1 MKKSIILF
9 SAIFFSFF
17 TFSQTYPIS
26 NTTVTGCSGTFT
38 DTGGTGPG
46 GNYSNNE
53 NFTMTFCSPTG
64 GPISLDFT
72 GFGFEVETGFDF
84 LDIYDGTTATGTP
97 MYQSVVSGGTTN
109 PGVITSTTGCLTIQF
124 QSDGSVT
131 YEGWQATISCPT
143 CTDGIQNGNETGIDC
158 GGSECPACPNCFNG
172 IQDGNETGVDCGGS
186 CPEACHCSDGIQ
198 NFDETGVDC
207 GGADCFPCPQPCQVN
222 ATWEVDGTGSTTFPG
237 GSNYNMSNTTI
248 NACGGTFYDPGGNGN
263 YGNNNLNTM
272 TFCSDNPDPTSQ
284 IVFDFLTFD
293 VESGFDDLVIYD
305 GPNTSSPVIG
315 TYTGTNGPGT
325 VTSTSGCLTFLWDS
339 DGSVTDV
346 GWVANIGCYIPP
358 VLDCNGG
365 NIVLTADGQGAFTY
379 ALNNDFDLG
388 TPGNGWNTNITAD
401 FSNPCDPSIDGG
413 TYMWMGNSAP
423 HPRIIETTPLDVSCG
438 GQICFFLDFATQGN
452 ASPCEGID
460 LADEGVYFEYSVD
473 GGATWTTI
481 EYFGPGGVGNN
492 TTGGGTDPQM
502 TSWNNYCFDIPP
514 GAETTQT
521 LFHWAQTGSSGIN
534 NDHWGIDN
542 VTIQSLVDCSPYVY
556 DWSQVPGSD
565 DNAVQNETITS
576 TTTYTVT
583 YTNGTDACSTTV
595 TVPVPPGTTADAG
608 PDVIVCE
615 GAAGNIIGGAPVTLD
630 DGATYSW
637 DNGAGSGTIVL
648 SGGSQDNGQVSVAPA
663 TTTEYILAVTFNGCT
678 TEDTMLYIVNPLPI
692 VSGGPNVSI
701 CNGASTTLTA
711 SGADTYT
718 WAPATGLSST
728 TGTSVVASP
737 VVTTDYTVT
746 GTDANGCVNSA
757 IITVTVDPLDDP
769 SFTLT
774 DFCLGTTNA
783 ATITGTTGGTFTFN
797 PAPGDGATIDGVSGS
812 ISNGVSGTTYTVE
825 YTTAGACPLS
835 STQTVSVNPLPVLDV
850 PDFAFC
856 AGAVMTVNE
865 SGAGDPSWTY
875 AWTSNGRA
883 SYVDASAQ
891 TTGISG
897 AVDGEQFTVTVT
909 DANGCV
915 NTDIATLTISGNAPI
930 DAGSDV
936 TICDGSSTVLTG
948 TGGVIYTWDDGTGTL
963 PAGNNITVSPTTTTV
978 YTVDGEDANGCLGTD
993 QVTVTVDPI
1002 PTVDPISPQTICA
1015 NTATT
1020 DVLFTGSVVGTTYDW
1035 INDNASIGL
1044 AASGTGDILSFT
1056 GTNTGTTAETATIT
1070 VTPTANGCAG
1080 TPITF
1085 TITVDPIPTV
1095 DPVSPQTIC
1104 ANTATTDVLFT
1115 GSVVGATYDWTNDNT
1130 NTGLGASGSGDIT
1143 SFTGTN
1149 TGSVS
1154 EVSTITVTPTA
1165 NGCAGTPITFT
1176 ITVDPIPTV
1185 DPVASQTLCNNPITT
1200 DVIFTGA
1207 VAGTTY
1213 DWTMSDDVGVGTSGT
1228 GDILSFTAVN
1238 STSSTIIST
1247 VTVTPTSNGCVGS
1260 PITFTFTVFPIPNVD
1275 PIVDQVLCG
1284 GAATTAVVPTGLVAG
1299 TTFDWTND
1307 NTSIGLAASGTG
1319 NIASFTPTAGV
1330 GVEVATITYT
1340 PTANGCSGATESFT
1354 ITVNPL
1360 PTGVITGTTAICEG
1374 DPSATVTITGSN
1386 GTAPYTFEYNLNAGA
1401 PQTVTSDLTGVATI
1415 SVASTPT
1422 GIYNYNLM
1430 TVTDASS
1437 TACSQSQTGTATIT
1451 VNPLPTPVITGPTD
1465 YCTGTFAPLTT
1476 TQGYTTYNW
1485 STGASTANINATIA
1499 DNPITVTVTDAN
1511 GCSATSAVFTVN
1523 ENAVITYNSSVEI
1536 CTGQTATI
1544 HGVVE
1549 SVAGVYSATYTTPS
1563 GCDSTSNVTLIV
1575 NPLPSVDAGADE
1587 NVCDGDLVTLNATGA
1602 STYVWDDPLVTNGVP
1617 YQPSVGS
1624 TVLTVTGTDANGC
1637 VNTAQVTVTVNVLPT
1652 ATIAGTT
1659 TLCVNDPS
1667 ATITFTGA
1675 NGTAPYTFTYNIN
1688 GAANQTVIS
1697 TGNTAT
1703 IAIPTATSG
1712 VTNVNLVSVTESA
1725 LGCSQTQTGTATV
1738 TVNPLPTVTI
1748 AGDITV
1754 CVGDAQPTITFT
1766 GGNGTAPY
1774 TFTYTIN
1781 GVAQTPITSVG
1792 NTATVLAPTVTAGS
1806 YAYDLVSVQDASA
1819 TACSQAQTGTAT
1831 VIVNPLPT
1839 ATITGD
1845 VEVCVGAPQQAIIF
1859 EGFGGTAPYTF
1870 TYSLNGQPSVT
1881 VTSNGN
1887 IFSLPVFT
1895 NVAGTF
1901 TYTLQQVQDSSPT
1914 GCSQFQTGTAT
1925 VIVNPLPT
1933 ATIAGDIDLCVGS
1946 SQPTITFTGAGGT
1959 SPYTFTYSING
1970 GAAQTVT
1977 STGNTA
1983 TVLAP
1988 TAVAG
1993 TYAYTLISV
2002 QDASTTACSQLQTGT
2017 ATVNVNPVPTAT
2029 ITGDAEVCIGASS
2042 PVITFTGA
2050 GGTAPYTFEYSI
2062 DNGPVQTV
2070 TSIGGSSA
2078 TILASTAN
2086 AGTFT
2091 YDLISVTDGSAT
2103 GCGQPQ
2109 SGTVTVIVNPLP
2121 TATISGDAE
2130 VCLNGPNQTI
2140 TFTGAN
2146 GVSPYTFTYTLN
2158 GGPNQTIT
2166 STGNT
2171 ATITVPTSV
2180 VGVTT
2185 YSLVGVQDASAT
2197 GCYQPQ
2203 TGLASVEVVDL
2214 PPIYA
2219 GVDFTVCEGDD
2230 IVLTA
2235 SGGTGYVWN
2244 GGAIQDGVPFTST
2257 QTDEYVVI
2265 GVNPT
2270 GCVNSD
2276 TVVVT
2281 VSPIPLPSFV
2291 ADTTMGCAPL
2301 EVVFTNTTPGG
2312 PFTDCIWTLSN
2323 GTILNGCGSISYVF
2337 AQGGTYDVTLETTTV
2352 DGCTAQAT
2360 YQYYVYIEQPAIADF
2375 SASSTVVNTLDSE
2388 VQFINES
2395 ENADGYIWS
2404 FGDGSALTTE
2414 QNPTHVFP
2422 NEGFGTYGVTLIATT
2437 PLGCNDTIYT
2447 VIRVEEEIIFYVPN
2461 TFTPDADDFNPT
2473 FQPVFTSGYDP
2484 FDYNL
2489 LIYNRWGEIVFESHN
2504 VEIGWDGTYGVDG
2517 QKTEVQDGTYTW
2529 TIDFKTVNTDERIY
2543 VNGHVNVLR

>member
-1 MKKSIILF
+1 MKKLLVSFLAAVGFSISAFSQCCTYTIDGQDSFGDGWNGGFANIYINGVLFTSFQVEDFPLGNGTNNSLSFTVCDGDNVEVQWNPGTWDSEVTFQISNPGGQVGSWGPSPSAGIVGSLVGDCSGTPPPTGGTQTGGTDCSTLAPICTDVGLLFTANTNGVNANVVDPGNNYDCLITQPNPSWYYFEIATNGAIDMSLSAPTDIDFIIYGPYPDLISAENDCGGYGVGPNNVVDCSF
-9 SAIFFSFF
+9 SATNNETPSIPNGQVGEVYVMLITNYSNQTQDITLQQTGGSGSTDCSIVTPCNIDFFEANIGACVGGTYDISGSVDFSDEPSTGDLVIEDCNGNIYTIDSAPFPNNGTVNYSLTGLVADGLPCDLTVYFTDDNACSNGPLAYTAPSCLCFMTFLQTDISACDPTDNSFQITGFVEFQDPPSTGQLIVEDCNGNQQVFNAPF
-17 TFSQTYPIS
+17 TSPTNYALTGIDSDGTTTGCTVTAYFTDDVACSISSAAFDYPNPCTCTADAGTWTDTPGGSTTSTGPYTLCFGDDLTISSNGDLTYPQDLSATFTTITYDPGTWLLVYS
-26 NTTVTGCSGTFT
+26 CPPTLSTPDDINNDPCLLGVSSTASGAWNILNDLGDNSTYYFVPITMYSMVDAIYAVSINGGNLCYDLGEVFQVTFLPEITTTFTQDCAATSATVTVTGGVPSFDGSDFTASNLTPANASFVNSTAGDGGTIEITGLAFGDNWSFDIVDDSGCPETVSGTFYAQPT
-38 DTGGTGPG
+38 ITPQTSLEVCVGDVILLDGSPGPG
-46 GNYSNNE
+46 AAPAWTNSNILGDVSLTN
-53 NFTMTFCSPTG
+53 TG
-64 GPISLDFT
+64 SSTVNVSGVTAGIVDISYTDLN
-72 GFGFEVETGFDF
+72 GCIAVETVTVNPLPNVVVQDVTVCVGGSVD
-84 LDIYDGTTATGTP
+84 LIASGAITYQWSPGT
-97 MYQSVVSGGTTN
+97 YL
-109 PGVITSTTGCLTIQF
+109 TSTVG
-124 QSDGSVT
+124 
-131 YEGWQATISCPT
+131 E
-143 CTDGIQNGNETGIDC
+143 
-158 GGSECPACPNCFNG
+158 
-172 IQDGNETGVDCGGS
+172 
-186 CPEACHCSDGIQ
+186 
-198 NFDETGVDC
+198 
-207 GGADCFPCPQPCQVN
+207 
-222 ATWEVDGTGSTTFPG
+222 
-237 GSNYNMSNTTI
+237 
-248 NACGGTFYDPGGNGN
+248 
-263 YGNNNLNTM
+263 
-272 TFCSDNPDPTSQ
+272 
-284 IVFDFLTFD
+284 
-293 VESGFDDLVIYD
+293 
-305 GPNTSSPVIG
+305 
-315 TYTGTNGPGT
+315 T
-325 VTSTSGCLTFLWDS
+325 VTSTPAGD
-339 DGSVTDV
+339 
-346 GWVANIGCYIPP
+346 I
-358 VLDCNGG
+358 
-365 NIVLTADGQGAFTY
+365 TY
-379 ALNNDFDLG
+379 
-388 TPGNGWNTNITAD
+388 
-401 FSNPCDPSIDGG
+401 
-413 TYMWMGNSAP
+413 
-423 HPRIIETTPLDVSCG
+423 
-438 GQICFFLDFATQGN
+438 
-452 ASPCEGID
+452 
-460 LADEGVYFEYSVD
+460 
-473 GGATWTTI
+473 
-481 EYFGPGGVGNN
+481 
-492 TTGGGTDPQM
+492 
-502 TSWNNYCFDIPP
+502 
-514 GAETTQT
+514 
-521 LFHWAQTGSSGIN
+521 
-534 NDHWGIDN
+534 
-542 VTIQSLVDCSPYVY
+542 
-556 DWSQVPGSD
+556 
-565 DNAVQNETITS
+565 
-576 TTTYTVT
+576 
-583 YTNGTDACSTTV
+583 
-595 TVPVPPGTTADAG
+595 
-608 PDVIVCE
+608 
-615 GAAGNIIGGAPVTLD
+615 
-630 DGATYSW
+630 
-637 DNGAGSGTIVL
+637 
-648 SGGSQDNGQVSVAPA
+648 
-663 TTTEYILAVTFNGCT
+663 
-678 TEDTMLYIVNPLPI
+678 
-692 VSGGPNVSI
+692 
-701 CNGASTTLTA
+701 
-711 SGADTYT
+711 
-718 WAPATGLSST
+718 
-728 TGTSVVASP
+728 
-737 VVTTDYTVT
+737 
-746 GTDANGCVNSA
+746 
-757 IITVTVDPLDDP
+757 
-769 SFTLT
+769 
-774 DFCLGTTNA
+774 
-783 ATITGTTGGTFTFN
+783 TITG
-797 PAPGDGATIDGVSGS
+797 
-812 ISNGVSGTTYTVE
+812 
-825 YTTAGACPLS
+825 
-835 STQTVSVNPLPVLDV
+835 
-850 PDFAFC
+850 
-856 AGAVMTVNE
+856 
-865 SGAGDPSWTY
+865 
-875 AWTSNGRA
+875 
-883 SYVDASAQ
+883 
-891 TTGISG
+891 
-897 AVDGEQFTVTVT
+897 T

-915 NTDIATLTISGNAPI
+915 NTDIATVTVSGNAPI

-1386 GTAPYTFEYNLNAGA
+1386 GTAPYTFEYNVNAGA

-1523 ENAVITYNSSVEI
+1523 ENAVITYNSSIEI

-1946 SQPTITFTGAGGT
+1946 SQPTITFTGSGGT

-1993 TYAYTLISV
+1993 SYAYTLISV

-2171 ATITVPTSV
+2171 VTITVPTSV

-2281 VSPIPLPSFV
+2281 VSPLPLPSFV

-2360 YQYYVYIEQPAIADF
+2360 YQYYVYVEQPAIADF
-2375 SASSTVVNTLDSE
+2375 SASSTVVSTLDSE